1 MAIELQN
8 SPGSTGYIIAYA
20 GRRSR
25 AGEAERMGKRAVD
38 YLTVNRGISR
48 ARLVFVNGGLRD
60 ADAFELW
67 LVPQG
72 AEPPRPT
79 PTAAPDQLR
88 PTTPA
93 RRTSHD

>member
-8 SPGSTGYIIAYA
+8 SPGSRGYIIAYA

-25 AGEAERMGKRAVD
+25 PGEAERMGKRAID
-38 YLTVNRGISR
+38 YLTTTRGIGR
-48 ARLVFVNGGLRD
+48 DRLVFVNGGYRETNS
-60 ADAFELW
+60 FELW

-79 PTAAPDQLR
+79 PTLSTEQLR
-88 PTTPA
+88 PAT
-93 RRTSHD
+93 RRAHDD